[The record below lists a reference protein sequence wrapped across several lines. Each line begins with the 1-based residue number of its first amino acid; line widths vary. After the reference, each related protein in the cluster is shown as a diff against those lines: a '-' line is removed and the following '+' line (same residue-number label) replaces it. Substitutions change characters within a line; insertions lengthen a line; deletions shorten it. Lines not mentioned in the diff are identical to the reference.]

1 MVQLPLFPATAFLL
15 APHLAREH
23 AALVAY
29 IAGAISRFGRLEAL
43 VCHIAQ
49 ALMAHQ
55 GRLADPG
62 AEWPEGL
69 KFTLRRGHSSL
80 VVPSLLP
87 VEDILAS
94 MEDGVAA
101 ALVQRAKELYASY
114 HSRGSVLNWLW
125 YAADGEGRITPFRQR
140 VLMPDVIPIFDN
152 LWLKALQARDR
163 RIGAVTEMKRERLQ
177 AIDGLI
183 REDAERNVA
192 RWDARLIAL
201 ETLLPPQV
209 TASRYERYLRLA
221 HDLPEP
227 RFGSYGSAPGI
238 LLSHGTV

>member
-1 MVQLPLFPATAFLL
+1 
-15 APHLAREH
+15 
-23 AALVAY
+23 
-29 IAGAISRFGRLEAL
+29 
-43 VCHIAQ
+43 
-49 ALMAHQ
+49 
-55 GRLADPG
+55 
-62 AEWPEGL
+62 
-69 KFTLRRGHSSL
+69 
-80 VVPSLLP
+80 
-87 VEDILAS
+87 
-94 MEDGVAA
+94 
-101 ALVQRAKELYASY
+101 
-114 HSRGSVLNWLW
+114 
-125 YAADGEGRITPFRQR
+125 
-140 VLMPDVIPIFDN
+140 MPDIIPIFDN

-227 RFGSYGSAPGI
+227 RFGSYSFAPGI
-238 LLSHGTV
+238 LL